1 MRAPPRVWYQGVMDT
16 APDIAAPVPK
26 LKIAIFVGLA
36 AVIAYLSL
44 APAEDTPTAGL
55 FWDKA
60 QHALAYLVLA
70 GVGLSFFPR
79 RQRAIF
85 FGVIAF
91 GIGIEVLQSV
101 MGFGRDGDWRDALA
115 NTVGTLVALRLVQ
128 LVRRWRRR

>member
-1 MRAPPRVWYQGVMDT
+1 MDT
-16 APDIAAPVPK
+16 APDRVASPVPK
-26 LKIAIFVGLA
+26 LKVAIFVSLA

-60 QHALAYLVLA
+60 QHALAYTMLA
-70 GVGLSFFPR
+70 GAGLAFFPR

-91 GIGIEVLQSV
+91 GIGVEVLQSL
-101 MGFGRDGDWRDALA
+101 MGFGRQGDWRDALA

-128 LVRRWRRR
+128 LARRWRRR